1 MKNNFLLIKNKK
13 NIFIKNFLINLGLD
27 SIDLQNS
34 INTESPT
41 WIFVQRDTK
50 YEDIEKII
58 SDFDKKESTFIFFLP
73 SLLQSKKFFS
83 TNKIFYYP
91 MNINKFE
98 NLIRSNNYL
107 NRHKFLDITIE
118 QNNLVINNQ
127 NNLNIYFTDT
137 EILLILKLI
146 KKRKIKKSIIKS
158 NILNFNSLSDTR
170 SLESHLSRIRRKL
183 ITIDSKISIISEDAQ
198 YIKIS

>member
-1 MKNNFLLIKNKK
+1 
-13 NIFIKNFLINLGLD
+13 
-27 SIDLQNS
+27 
-34 INTESPT
+34 
-41 WIFVQRDTK
+41 
-50 YEDIEKII
+50 
-58 SDFDKKESTFIFFLP
+58 
-73 SLLQSKKFFS
+73 
-83 TNKIFYYP
+83 

-137 EILLILKLI
+137 EILLILNLI
-146 KKRKIKKSIIKS
+146 KERKIKKSIIKS